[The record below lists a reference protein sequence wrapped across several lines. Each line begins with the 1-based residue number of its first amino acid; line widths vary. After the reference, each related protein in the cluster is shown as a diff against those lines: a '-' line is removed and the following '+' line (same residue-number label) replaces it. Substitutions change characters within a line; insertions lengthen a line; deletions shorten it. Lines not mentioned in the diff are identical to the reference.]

1 MTPSY
6 QRYDER
12 ELSPS
17 SPIPTSLADGRL
29 NPACVGWSRQP
40 VQVSNLR
47 GSWLRKKRWNYWCV
61 VGPDFLFSVTLSNID
76 YMGLA
81 FAYYLDFNTRQF
93 IEKTVMTPL
102 GKGCRLPETVT
113 GCIEF
118 QHKDMTLTFIDQGPQ
133 VEIEVH
139 SPDFNGARLDAQLHL
154 ERPNGLESL
163 NVVIPW
169 SADRYHFTSK
179 QNCLPASGTLRLA
192 SKTLTLEPQRDFG
205 CLDFGR
211 GIWKYHSFW
220 NWSSFSTRVGPHYV
234 GANLGAGW
242 TDGSG
247 TSENALLIAGR
258 LERLCEDVIFEY
270 DPQQFMKPWR
280 LKTAFSNQVDLTFT
294 PFFER
299 VARTDLYILR
309 SEVHQMIGKF
319 SGTITAADGRAYP
332 IADVA
337 GWAEEHQARW

>member
-6 QRYDER
+6 QRYDEH
-12 ELSPS
+12 ELSPIT
-17 SPIPTSLADGRL
+17 PIPISLPDGRL
-29 NPACVGWSRQP
+29 NSACCGWSRQP

-47 GSWLRKKRWNYWCV
+47 GFWPRKKRWNYWCV

-81 FAYYLDFNTRQF
+81 FAYYLDFNTLQF
-93 IEKTVMTPL
+93 IEKTVMTPF
-102 GKGCRLPETVT
+102 GKGCRLPETVA
-113 GCIEF
+113 GRIDF
-118 QHKDMTLTFIDQGPQ
+118 RHKEMNLTFVDQGAQ

-139 SPDFNGARLDAQLHL
+139 SPDFNGVPLDAQLRL
-154 ERPNGLESL
+154 QRPDNLESL

-179 QNCLPASGTLRLA
+179 QNCLPASGALRIGP
-192 SKTLTLEPQRDFG
+192 KTLTLDPQRDFG
-205 CLDFGR
+205 CLDLGR
-211 GIWKYHSFW
+211 GIWKYRSFW
-220 NWSSFSTRVGPHYV
+220 NWSSFSTRVGSDYI

-258 LERLCEDVIFEY
+258 LERLDEDVIFEY

-319 SGTITAADGRAYP
+319 SGTLTAADGRAYP
-332 IADVA
+332 IAGVT